1 MLKMLKLGIFKKG
14 IATKNYPAEPYLPV
28 AGSMGEPSVEPTLC
42 DLCGACA
49 AACPSDAIVVAGNV
63 EISLGRCVFCGA
75 CCDAC
80 PKNAMK
86 MTGEFELAS
95 RSKENL
101 KVTYR

>member
-14 IATKNYPAEPYLPV
+14 IATKNYPAEPYLPP
-28 AGSMGEPSVEPTLC
+28 AGSMGEPSVEMALC

-49 AACPSDAIVVAGNV
+49 AACPANAISVAGSV
-63 EISLGRCVFCGA
+63 EISLGQCVFCEA

-80 PKNAMK
+80 PKQAMR

-95 RSKENL
+95 KSKENL

>member
-14 IATKNYPAEPYLPV
+14 IATKNYPAEPYQPPV
-28 AGSMGEPSVEPTLC
+28 GSMGEPSVDMTLC

-49 AACPSDAIVVAGNV
+49 DACPTNAICVAGNV

-80 PKNAMK
+80 PKRAMR
-86 MTGEFELAS
+86 MTTGFELAS